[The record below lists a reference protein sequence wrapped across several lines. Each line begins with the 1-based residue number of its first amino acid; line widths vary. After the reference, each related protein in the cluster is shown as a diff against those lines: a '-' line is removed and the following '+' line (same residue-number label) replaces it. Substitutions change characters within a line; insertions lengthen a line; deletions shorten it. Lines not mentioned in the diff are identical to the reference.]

1 MPCMP
6 ISDRASLMSSSLNG
20 LTIASTFFILIS
32 RVRFIQI
39 QAPKIDGTFLGN
51 SILNLTIK
59 LILCQ
64 LEK

>member
-1 MPCMP
+1 MP

-32 RVRFIQI
+32 RVRLIQI

-51 SILNLTIK
+51 SILSLNIK